1 MVDPSRSRSSWDDPE
16 PRDWREDR
24 EDRSDRSKVAGGDGP
39 SRRGYRRSEPRIEQR
54 LDQWMAAG
62 RQLVDGVA
70 GARPG
75 SRPGTRSAPSRAGS
89 PLRLDHLGRWVEDR
103 LDWLL
108 EDDDGWRDPW
118 QEGSPARQERPQRP
132 VPESDPWSPA
142 PRSMEA
148 RAASPAQQP
157 SAEPAASSRRRP
169 LEAVSRRTAPLLP
182 PPSMEQPVEQPV
194 EQQDWPDDASFSL
207 NRWRRDAG
215 GDLPARGSVA
225 PSEPTSPAARAVP
238 RSSRRRSG

>member
-1 MVDPSRSRSSWDDPE
+1 MVDQPRYRNPE
-16 PRDWREDR
+16 LRDWREAP
-24 EDRSDRSKVAGGDGP
+24 RSDWREAP
-39 SRRGYRRSEPRIEQR
+39 RPEARSESRFEPRLEQR
-54 LDQWMAAG
+54 LDQWMTAG

-75 SRPGTRSAPSRAGS
+75 SRPSARSAGSRAGS

-108 EDDDGWRDPW
+108 EDDDGWREPW
-118 QEGSPARQERPQRP
+118 QEGAPPRQERPQRAA
-132 VPESDPWSPA
+132 PA
-142 PRSMEA
+142 PA
-148 RAASPAQQP
+148 PAPQS

-182 PPSMEQPVEQPV
+182 PPSVEQPV
-194 EQQDWPDDASFSL
+194 EQQDWPDDSSFSL

-225 PSEPTSPAARAVP
+225 PSESATPSARAVP
-238 RSSRRRSG
+238 RSSRRRPG

>member
-1 MVDPSRSRSSWDDPE
+1 MVDPSRSRSSWDGPE
-16 PRDWREDR
+16 PRDGREERD
-24 EDRSDRSKVAGGDGP
+24 DRSDRSTVAGGDGP

-108 EDDDGWRDPW
+108 EDDDGWREPW
-118 QEGSPARQERPQRP
+118 QEGSPARQERSPRST
-132 VPESDPWSPA
+132 PEPDPWSPA
-142 PRSMEA
+142 PRPREA
-148 RAASPAQQP
+148 RAPAPQP
-157 SAEPAASSRRRP
+157 QPPAAPAAPAPSSRRRP

-182 PPSMEQPVEQPV
+182 PPSMEQPVEQ
-194 EQQDWPDDASFSL
+194 QDWPDDSSFSL
-207 NRWRRDAG
+207 NRWRRNAG

-225 PSEPTSPAARAVP
+225 PSEPTTPAARAVP

>member
-1 MVDPSRSRSSWDDPE
+1 MVDQPRTRNPE
-16 PRDWREDR
+16 LRDWREAPR
-24 EDRSDRSKVAGGDGP
+24 PEA
-39 SRRGYRRSEPRIEQR
+39 RSESRFEPRLEQR
-54 LDQWMAAG
+54 LDQWMTAG

-75 SRPGTRSAPSRAGS
+75 SRPSSRSAGSRAGS

-108 EDDDGWRDPW
+108 EDDDGWREPW

-142 PRSMEA
+142 PRSMET
-148 RAASPAQQP
+148 RAVAPAQQP

-182 PPSMEQPVEQPV
+182 PPSVEQPV
-194 EQQDWPDDASFSL
+194 EQQDWPDDSSFSL

-225 PSEPTSPAARAVP
+225 PSEPATPSARAVP
-238 RSSRRRSG
+238 RSSRRRPG